1 MSDLAQRSYRTL
13 ASRIGLWRYRAKARL
28 ERLSRAWRYLIG
40 RLSADDAQRIMLD
53 CRYPAGRHP
62 LLVLT
67 VEDTLE
73 QAHETFA
80 DHPELP
86 RLIAD
91 GCARVGDKWDLTTTS
106 FTRLAAGPSISLRNT
121 PPPRTLRLLDW
132 TRIASR
138 RPPTAKTLPKEA
150 HHERIHRQDRLLAPR
165 L

>member
-53 CRYPAGRHP
+53 CRYPAGWHP

-91 GCARVGDKWDLTTTS
+91 GCGRVGDKWESYNDELYEARRWAIDVAEGYAADEGIALV
-106 FTRLAAGPSISLRNT
+106 RLEDGKTGAGEESDDAAPAGG
-121 PPPRTLRLLDW
+121 
-132 TRIASR
+132 
-138 RPPTAKTLPKEA
+138 
-150 HHERIHRQDRLLAPR
+150 AP
-165 L
+165 